1 MLNTTRMTHL
11 PSAKTH
17 SALSRQWELLQQLPK
32 RPPGITVSQLLSRLT
47 AAGYTIGRRSI
58 ERDLRDLSL
67 VFPLHCNDSGT
78 PFGWYWQ
85 PGVSVE
91 LQGITLSEAVSL
103 ALVEDAVRPLLP
115 GSMLSVL
122 EPRFKHARAKLKGLE
137 DGNPAA
143 RWPDKV
149 ASVRPDFN
157 LQAPAIQADTLEA
170 LQHAL
175 ISELQVRCQYY
186 SAHTDK
192 LSELTLN
199 PLAIVQRGLITYLI
213 ATAAPYTDVRQY
225 AVHRFRAVTVL
236 DTPCQGLASFQLDT
250 YLATD
255 ALQFGTPEKI
265 QLKAWVSQH
274 QARLIKET
282 PLSADMV
289 LEPVANGFQ
298 LEATVTNSWQLHWWI
313 LSLGDALVV
322 QAPQALRQQVGET
335 LQRAAAAY
343 QSSASDAPA
352 EPAAS
357 TP

>member
-1 MLNTTRMTHL
+1 L

-17 SALSRQWELLQQLPK
+17 SALNRQWELLQQLPK
-32 RPPGITVSQLLSRLT
+32 RAPGITVTELLTRLT
-47 AAGYTIGRRSI
+47 AAGYNISRRSI

-67 VFPLHCNDSGT
+67 VFPLQCNDGGT
-78 PFGWYWQ
+78 PFGWYWK

-122 EPRFKHARAKLKGLE
+122 EPRFEHARQKLKGLG

-157 LQAPAIQADTLEA
+157 LHAPEIQAEQLEA

-175 ISELQVRCQYY
+175 ISERQVQCQYY

-213 ATAAPYTDVRQY
+213 ATAAPYTDIRQF
-225 AVHRFRAVTVL
+225 AVHRFRSAKVL
-236 DTPCQGLASFQLDT
+236 DSACQGLEAFELQA
-250 YLATD
+250 YLASD
-255 ALQFGTPEKI
+255 ALQFGKPEKI
-265 QLKAWVSQH
+265 RLQAWVSEH
-274 QARLIKET
+274 QARLIRET
-282 PLSADMV
+282 PLSSDM
-289 LEPVANGFQ
+289 Q
-298 LEATVTNSWQLHWWI
+298 LEAQEQGFSLSATVTDTWQLRWWI
-313 LSLGDALVV
+313 LSLGDAFVV
-322 QAPQALRQQVGET
+322 QAPADLRQQIGET
-335 LQRAAAAY
+335 LRRAAAAY
-343 QSSASDAPA
+343 QPA
-352 EPAAS
+352 
-357 TP
+357 

>member
-1 MLNTTRMTHL
+1 MILL

-17 SALSRQWELLQQLPK
+17 SALNRQWELLQQLPK
-32 RPPGITVSQLLSRLT
+32 RAPGITVTELLMRLT
-47 AAGYTIGRRSI
+47 AAGYSISRRSI

-67 VFPLHCNDSGT
+67 VFPLQCNDGGT
-78 PFGWYWQ
+78 PFGWYWK

-91 LQGITLSEAVSL
+91 LQGVTLTEAVSL

-122 EPRFKHARAKLKGLE
+122 EPRFEHARQKLKGLG

-157 LQAPAIQADTLEA
+157 LHAPEIQADLLEA

-175 ISELQVRCQYY
+175 ISERLVRCQYY

-213 ATAAPYTDVRQY
+213 ATAAPYTDIRQF
-225 AVHRFRAVTVL
+225 AVHRFRTATVL
-236 DTPCQGLASFQLDT
+236 DSPCQGLDAFELQAYLDS
-250 YLATD
+250 D
-255 ALQFGTPEKI
+255 ALQFGKPEKI
-265 QLKAWVSQH
+265 SLQAWVSEH
-274 QARLIKET
+274 QARLIRET
-282 PLSADMV
+282 PLSADMQ
-289 LEPVANGFQ
+289 LEPLEQGFS
-298 LEATVTNSWQLHWWI
+298 LRATVTDTWQLRWWI
-313 LSLGDALVV
+313 LSLGDAFVV
-322 QAPQALRQQVGET
+322 REPATLRQQIGDT
-335 LQRAAAAY
+335 LKRAAAAY
-343 QSSASDAPA
+343 
-352 EPAAS
+352 EPA
-357 TP
+357 